1 MKDHFKRVEYKYF
14 VPSKYVDDLKFC
26 LSKIML
32 EDKNNQLSKGYKI
45 TSLYFDTLD
54 DQDFNQKL
62 DGVIYREKYRIR
74 IYDKNMSFGKFE
86 IKRKKNQT
94 IEKYSLDLDFAE
106 IESIISG
113 DYSPL
118 LKDSEFAYVAYR
130 MKYQK
135 YSPKTVVEYYRHAYF
150 LPLNNIRVTL
160 DSNLS
165 NYGFKDN
172 FININKLTPNKVK
185 KLGHDILEVKYNDSI
200 PRYILALLS
209 SFPIRQSAISKYALS
224 RVDSNTEPKGD
235 SPEIP
240 F

>member
-1 MKDHFKRVEYKYF
+1 MTNQFKRVEYKYF

-32 EDKNNQLSKGYKI
+32 EDKNNELSKGYKI
-45 TSLYFDTLD
+45 TSLYFDTPD
-54 DQDFNQKL
+54 DQDLNQKL
-62 DGVIYREKYRIR
+62 NGVIYREKYRIR
-74 IYDKNMSFGKFE
+74 IYDKNMSIGKFE

-94 IEKYSLDLDFAE
+94 IEKNSLDLDFYE
-106 IESIISG
+106 IQSIISG

-118 LKDSEFAYVAYR
+118 KKDSEFSYVAYR

-135 YSPKTVVEYYRHAYF
+135 YSPKAVVEYYRHAYY

-160 DSNLS
+160 DTNLS

-172 FININKLTPNKVK
+172 FININKLTPNKIK
-185 KLGHDILEVKYNDSI
+185 KLGHDIVEVKFNDSI
-200 PRYILALLS
+200 PRYILDLLS

>member
-1 MKDHFKRVEYKYF
+1 MINQFKRVEYKYF
-14 VPSKYVDDLKFC
+14 VPSKYVSDLKYC

-32 EDKNNQLSKGYKI
+32 EDKNNHLSGGYKI
-45 TSLYFDTLD
+45 TSLYFDTPD

-62 DGVIYREKYRIR
+62 NGVIYREKYRIR
-74 IYDKNMSFGKFE
+74 IYDKTLSYGKFE
-86 IKRKKNQT
+86 IKRKRNQT
-94 IEKYSLDLDFAE
+94 IEKYSLDLDHDE
-106 IESIISG
+106 IEKIISG
-113 DYSPL
+113 DFSPL
-118 LKDSEFAYVAYR
+118 NKDSEFAYVAHR

-135 YSPKTVVEYYRHAYF
+135 YAPKTVVEYCRNAYY
-150 LPLNNIRVTL
+150 LPLNNIRVTI
-160 DSNLS
+160 DTDLS

-172 FININKLTPNKVK
+172 FLKINDLKPNKIK
-185 KLGHDILEVKYNDSI
+185 RLGHDILEVKFNGSI
-200 PRYILALLS
+200 PRYIMNVLS